1 MQDLGALSIHVE
13 CFDMDLRHPYM
24 WNVLMHGF
32 GMVNQVQDH
41 TDLFYQKIF
50 RDLGFINL
58 LNSKHLLLLSL
69 AVNRF
74 TNVLFLSYLHY

>member
-1 MQDLGALSIHVE
+1 MQNLGALSIHVE

-69 AVNRF
+69 EDNLE
-74 TNVLFLSYLHY
+74 TKHL